1 MKKIEHEGIVD
12 QISDKAIRV
21 KIMSMSACASC
32 HAKGAC
38 TVADMEEKEVEV
50 PLAGNYKVGQRVM
63 VIGSTAQGLQ
73 AAWWAYILPILLLL
87 LTLFVSFSLT
97 GNEALAGLLALVV
110 LVPYFGLIKLSEK
123 FMKKTFQFTINSI
136 NEEVL

>member
-1 MKKIEHEGIVD
+1 MKKIEHEGVVD

-63 VIGSTAQGLQ
+63 VTGSTAQGLQ

>member
-63 VIGSTAQGLQ
+63 VTGSTAQGLQ

>member
-63 VIGSTAQGLQ
+63 VTGSTAQGLQ
-73 AAWWAYILPILLLL
+73 AAWWAYILPIILLL
-87 LTLFVSFSLT
+87 LTLFVTFSLT
-97 GNEALAGLLALVV
+97 GNEALAGFLALVV

>member
-38 TVADMEEKEVEV
+38 TVADMKEKEVEV

-63 VIGSTAQGLQ
+63 VTGSTAQGLQ

-110 LVPYFGLIKLSEK
+110 LVPYFGLIKLAEK

>member
-12 QISDKAIRV
+12 HISDKAIRV

-63 VIGSTAQGLQ
+63 VTGLSSC
-73 AAWWAYILPILLLL
+73 AFFIS
-87 LTLFVSFSLT
+87 V
-97 GNEALAGLLALVV
+97 
-110 LVPYFGLIKLSEK
+110 
-123 FMKKTFQFTINSI
+123 
-136 NEEVL
+136 

>member
-63 VIGSTAQGLQ
+63 VTGSTAQGLQ

-110 LVPYFGLIKLSEK
+110 LVPYFGLIKLAEK

>member
-63 VIGSTAQGLQ
+63 VTGSTAQGLQ

-87 LTLFVSFSLT
+87 LTLFVTFSLT

>member
-63 VIGSTAQGLQ
+63 ITGSTAQGLQ

-87 LTLFVSFSLT
+87 LTLFVTFSLT

>member
-1 MKKIEHEGIVD
+1 MKKIENEGIVD

-63 VIGSTAQGLQ
+63 VTGSTAQGLQ

>member
-38 TVADMEEKEVEV
+38 TMADMAEKEVEV
-50 PLAGNYKVGQRVM
+50 PINGNYKIGQRVM
-63 VIGSTAQGLQ
+63 VTGSTAQGLQ
-73 AAWWAYILPILLLL
+73 AAWWAYILPLILLL
-87 LTLFVSFSLT
+87 LTLFVGFVLT
-97 GNEALAGLLALVV
+97 GKEGLAGLLALGI
-110 LVPYFGLIKLSEK
+110 LIPYFMGLKLADK

>member
-63 VIGSTAQGLQ
+63 VTGSTAQGLQ

-97 GNEALAGLLALVV
+97 ENEALAGLLALVV

>member
-12 QISDKAIRV
+12 QISDKSIRV

-63 VIGSTAQGLQ
+63 VTGSTAQGLQ

>member
-21 KIMSMSACASC
+21 KIMSLSACASC

-63 VIGSTAQGLQ
+63 VTGSTAQGLQ

-87 LTLFVSFSLT
+87 LTLFVTFSLT

>member
-63 VIGSTAQGLQ
+63 VTGSTAQGLQ

-87 LTLFVSFSLT
+87 LTLFVSFSLI

>member
-63 VIGSTAQGLQ
+63 VTGSTTQGLQ

>member
-63 VIGSTAQGLQ
+63 VTGSTAQGLQ
-73 AAWWAYILPILLLL
+73 AAWWAYVLPILLLL